1 MLIPTVL
8 TAISLAINLSAAAEL
23 PLFRDFPSLGKAIS
37 RVEILHGPTPLGPMP
52 MLEARLYS
60 EVGKPA
66 PARPTLM
73 VKRDDIS
80 ESPLGGNKARK
91 LEFLLADIFGKG
103 ARGVVTSGMYGSN
116 HALATAVAAHE
127 YGLKATLI
135 LGPQPVTENVRKK
148 LLAFHALGAKL
159 HYHSNRIGMGLDM
172 LWAYLADKIMPG
184 RHPYYIPPGGSNRL
198 GDVGYVNAFLELR
211 DQLGV
216 DGLPDT
222 VVVPVGTM
230 GTSAG
235 LLVGTCLAGVWERV
249 KIAGVNVAD
258 PLLTNDGATRS
269 EARRLYNFI
278 RQSADAADR
287 ARMPS
292 CNFKSRKAFEFI
304 EQYYAPGYGAA
315 YPNVFSGMELL
326 KQTEGLI
333 VDSTYS
339 AKAFLYFL
347 DQSRHAIASGR
358 ALPHMLFWLTYNAYD
373 FDQVINKHHWTNAA
387 EKWRD
392 LPKPFWRLFV
402 EGRPRAQ

>member
-1 MLIPTVL
+1 MVL
-8 TAISLAINLSAAAEL
+8 TALLLSLVSPAQGAEL
-23 PLFRDFPSLGKAIS
+23 ALFRDFPSLGKAIP
-37 RVEILHGPTPLGPMP
+37 RFEILTGATPFGAMP
-52 MLEARLYS
+52 KLEARLYT
-60 EVGKPA
+60 EAGKA
-66 PARPTLM
+66 VPARTTLL
-73 VKRDDIS
+73 VKRDDLS

-91 LEFLLADIFGKG
+91 LEFLLANIFAKG
-103 ARGVVTSGMYGSN
+103 AREVVTSGMYGSN

-135 LGPQPVTENVRKK
+135 LGPQPVTANVRKK
-148 LLAFHALGAKL
+148 LLTFHALGAKL
-159 HYHSNRIGMGLDM
+159 RFHSNRIGMGLDM
-172 LWAYLADKIMPG
+172 LRAFLLDKIVPG

-216 DGLPDT
+216 DGLPDKI
-222 VVVPVGTM
+222 VVPVGTM

-249 KIAGVNVAD
+249 KITGVNVAD

-269 EARRLYNFI
+269 EARRLYNFL

-287 ARMPS
+287 ARMPR
-292 CNFKSRKAFEFI
+292 CNFKSRKAFEFV

-315 YPNVFSGMELL
+315 YPNVFRGMELA
-326 KQTEGLI
+326 KETENI
-333 VDSTYS
+333 VLDSTYS

-347 DQSRHAIASGR
+347 DEARHAVAAGR
-358 ALPHMLFWLTYNAYD
+358 PLPRMLFWLTYNAYD
-373 FDQVINKHHWTNAA
+373 FDQVINSHKWTNAA

-392 LPKPFWRLFV
+392 LPKPFWRLFRD
-402 EGRPRAQ
+402 GRSGD